1 MYKRIS
7 EFVLGGIGLTSI
19 ALLDN
24 FLIGIAAILIHCSVY
39 SIVGFLYD
47 LDIINGK
54 FMGKMCYFL
63 LWVASL
69 VGCVFLAKY
78 CQQNL
83 LVLYIVIGVLVLYNI
98 LYSLVKHK
106 LKS

>member
-19 ALLDN
+19 ALFDN

-54 FMGKMCYFL
+54 FIGKMCYFL

-78 CQQNL
+78 CQKNL
-83 LVLYIVIGVLVLYNI
+83 LVLYIVIVVLVLYNI